1 MLQLIVDL
9 QRDIYLAFAER
20 IRIFAETG
28 DCAQLAVFLPLG
40 IVFGA
45 VHALTPGHSKIVLAT
60 YLAGPCSCR
69 MTEPV
74 RWSCSRFTPPSPNG
88 SSEERR
94 VGKDAVISFRSRGSS
109 RPLKKTD

>member
-28 DCAQLAVFLPLG
+28 DWAQLAVFLPLG

-60 YLAGPCSCR
+60 YLAGSCSCR

-74 RWSCSRFTPPSPNG
+74 RR
-88 SSEERR
+88 SEEHTSELQTLMRTSYA
-94 VGKDAVISFRSRGSS
+94 GFC
-109 RPLKKTD
+109 LKKKQK

>member
-28 DCAQLAVFLPLG
+28 DWAQLAVFLPLG

-60 YLAGPCSCR
+60 YLAGSCSCR

-74 RWSCSRFTPPSPNG
+74 RWRCSRFNPPSTTGGKSG
-88 SSEERR
+88 SATADPQRAHKR
-94 VGKDAVISFRSRGSS
+94 KD
-109 RPLKKTD
+109 PT